1 MYEEL
6 DFSSLSVKEVP
17 VTFTNGSKWTLK
29 EATGKAAT
37 DHRNA
42 IMACTIWGPD
52 GRAVGLKDLA
62 SVEARFVAACLF
74 DTNGKNPTPQMVQAE
89 PARVQK
95 ALYEKLKEL
104 SDFGEDTMQVKEL
117 TEALKRS
124 DSPVTLEAFKEV
136 DFGIQVQTERV
147 WKHRSPSLLIQI

>member
-6 DFSSLSVKEVP
+6 DFSSLQVKEVP
-17 VTFTNGSKWTLK
+17 VTLTDGSKWTLK
-29 EATGKAAT
+29 EASGKAAT

-42 IMACTIWGPD
+42 IMACTVWGPE

-74 DTNGKNPTPQMVQAE
+74 DQGGRSPTVQMIQAQ

-104 SDFGEDTMQVKEL
+104 SDFGENTISASDLEA
-117 TEALKRS
+117 ALKRS
-124 DSPVTLEAFKEV
+124 DSP
-136 DFGIQVQTERV
+136 IQFETFSE
-147 WKHRSPSLLIQI
+147 WAKSLPDEHRSLSKLFKDQSLKNS

>member
-6 DFSSLSVKEVP
+6 DFSSLQVKEVP
-17 VTFTNGSKWTLK
+17 VKLTNGSQWTLR
-29 EATGKAAT
+29 EASGKAAT

-52 GRAVGLKDLA
+52 GKAVGLKDLA

-74 DTNGKNPTPQMVQAE
+74 DPSGKNPTPQMVQAE

-104 SDFGEDTMQVKEL
+104 SDFGESTISASDLEA
-117 TEALKRS
+117 ALKRP
-124 DSPVTLEAFKEV
+124 DSPVQFEAFVEWARALP
-136 DFGIQVQTERV
+136 EE
-147 WKHRSPSLLIQI
+147 HRSLSRMFKDQSLKNS

>member
-6 DFSSLSVKEVP
+6 DFGSLQVKEVP
-17 VTFTNGSKWTLK
+17 VTLTNGSKWTLK

-42 IMACTIWGPD
+42 IMACTVWGPD

-74 DTNGKNPTPQMVQAE
+74 DASGRNPTPQMVQSE

-104 SDFGEDTMQVKEL
+104 SEFGENTIAISDLED
-117 TEALKRS
+117 ALKRS
-124 DSPVTLEAFKEV
+124 DSPVSLEVFTEWAKALPDEHQSLARAFKE
-136 DFGIQVQTERV
+136 
-147 WKHRSPSLLIQI
+147 PSLKNS